1 MKRVFV
7 RPLAILVVLGLLA
20 SPARA
25 ERVKPAFY
33 IEALPAAGFAKL
45 DEPGIAVFGL
55 VRHGTGLELRAPS
68 GMHVRA
74 GIALDFVWAGR
85 EPTTWLGGEAEVSWR
100 IDPLW
105 RLGGHAT
112 VVTGASRASR
122 YALVSLGPRARY
134 DRFALGADVL
144 VPLSNPRGTGFLIGA
159 GINGIPAA
167 FTFGAALAFFAIS
180 SASIALD

>member
-1 MKRVFV
+1 
-7 RPLAILVVLGLLA
+7 
-20 SPARA
+20 
-25 ERVKPAFY
+25 Y

-74 GIALDFVWAGR
+74 GIALDFV
-85 EPTTWLGGEAEVSWR
+85 WLGGEAEVSWR

-159 GINGIPAA
+159 GIN
-167 FTFGAALAFFAIS
+167 
-180 SASIALD
+180 